1 MGVRRIDSSRFGGV
15 YQRRRNMQ
23 VQLSG
28 QQIEVTPALRDHV
41 NSRLDRL
48 TRLDERILSLSIV
61 LSVNKLQQRAEG
73 TMTVSGST
81 LHAEANENDMYV
93 SIDVLFD
100 KLVTQL
106 RKHREKVCDK
116 HQRASREERLYG

>member
-1 MGVRRIDSSRFGGV
+1 
-15 YQRRRNMQ
+15 MQ

-73 TMTVSGST
+73 TLAVTGST
-81 LHAEANENDMYV
+81 LHAEALENDMYV

-106 RKHREKVCDK
+106 RKHREKISDK
-116 HQRASREERLYG
+116 HQREARDERLYG